1 MVQQRQA
8 FPGGWLSDKESA
20 ANAGDV
26 KDTGSILE
34 WGKYP
39 GGGHGNPLQYSF
51 LENLMYR
58 GAWQATVYGVTKS
71 GIRLSDRAYMVN

>member
-51 LENLMYR
+51 LENLMDR
-58 GAWQATVYGVTKS
+58 EAWWVTVHRVSQSRTQLK
-71 GIRLSDRAYMVN
+71 